1 MFCENWRDIGGK
13 VWVDKRVLLR
23 HVGTYVF
30 DQGAQ
35 DKAYQELHA
44 IAMANKA
51 GGGDAVAAPV
61 DRVGVVSVNPEQSE
75 AAPVP
80 ELVKTK
86 SLAKSKGKKK

>member
-1 MFCENWRDIGGK
+1 
-13 VWVDKRVLLR
+13 
-23 HVGTYVF
+23 
-30 DQGAQ
+30 
-35 DKAYQELHA
+35 
-44 IAMANKA
+44 MANKA